1 MRYTRFGQTDL
12 EVSRVCFGT
21 WQFGGDW
28 SSNEERDLVDAMRR
42 ALDLGI
48 NFFDTAQAYGFG
60 TSEQIV
66 GKALEPE
73 IKSRR
78 EEVVLAT
85 KGGLKIEGDQMLRD
99 SSPEWLRQGVEDSL
113 RYLGTDYIDLYQVHW
128 PDLET
133 SFEETAGALDELVTE
148 GKIRYVGASNF
159 GAEQM
164 AEFERWRK
172 IDGLQPPYH
181 LFRRDIEE
189 EILSYCREHG
199 IGVLVYGPMTHGLL
213 SGNMTPDQEFSEDD
227 WRSQSDLFQGENF
240 RRNLEVVEELKRFA
254 EETNH
259 TVAQLAVAWTLANPA
274 VDVAIVGARRPEHIE
289 GTTPAA
295 ELDLSE
301 DDLREINNIMQG
313 AVMVGGTSPERV

>member
-1 MRYTRFGQTDL
+1 
-12 EVSRVCFGT
+12 
-21 WQFGGDW
+21 
-28 SSNEERDLVDAMRR
+28 
-42 ALDLGI
+42 
-48 NFFDTAQAYGFG
+48 
-60 TSEQIV
+60 
-66 GKALEPE
+66 
-73 IKSRR
+73 
-78 EEVVLAT
+78 
-85 KGGLKIEGDQMLRD
+85 
-99 SSPEWLRQGVEDSL
+99 
-113 RYLGTDYIDLYQVHW
+113 
-128 PDLET
+128 
-133 SFEETAGALDELVTE
+133 
-148 GKIRYVGASNF
+148 
-159 GAEQM
+159 M
-164 AEFERWRK
+164 AEFERWCK

-189 EILSYCREHG
+189 EILPYCREHG
-199 IGVLVYGPMTHGLL
+199 IGVLVYGPMAHGLL
-213 SGNMTPDQEFSEDD
+213 SGNMTPDQEFAEDD